1 MPIRRTFGCE
11 VCGHFLTQ
19 ELTLEHADWPAPMC
33 PHCEGLS
40 DMQQKF
46 RPPAIAG
53 TNTYE
58 SNRVRA
64 NKIAEDI
71 AEKDYGVA
79 DMNVEGYRGVRNK
92 VRYKD
97 DNRQGGSVW
106 GATSEALN
114 RAIAMSRQDR
124 IANGVADGLTV
135 LHENLRNGSQP
146 DLIEVSKKRSMR
158 VW

>member
-19 ELTLEHADWPAPMC
+19 ELTLEQADWPAPTC
-33 PHCEGLS
+33 PHCEGLN
-40 DMQQKF
+40 DMQQEF

-53 TNTYE
+53 TDTYE

-64 NKIAEDI
+64 SKRAEQIAEQ
-71 AEKDYGVA
+71 DYGVA
-79 DMNVEGYRGVRNK
+79 DMFIEGRRGERNK

-97 DNRQGGSVW
+97 DNRQGGSTW

-124 IANGVADGLTV
+124 ITNGVADGLTV

>member
-19 ELTLEHADWPAPMC
+19 ELTLEQADWPAPLC

-40 DMQQKF
+40 EMQQEF
-46 RPPAIAG
+46 RPPAIGGSDYGKAAKLAE
-53 TNTYE
+53 T
-58 SNRVRA
+58 
-64 NKIAEDI
+64 IA
-71 AEKDYGVA
+71 AQDYGVA
-79 DMNVEGYRGVRNK
+79 DINIEGRQGVRNK

-106 GATSEALN
+106 GATNEALN

-124 IANGVADGLTV
+124 VANGVADGLTV